1 MSSWPIG
8 GERQDRQNWHFNLTF
23 QVAFVG
29 QLSQFL
35 RCFCL
40 NALSKVGAFPLG
52 ENIWQK
58 WNLLNT
64 LSFRPLCLFKLVDTV
79 WQWTLSN
86 NGHLPF
92 VDIGQVFSGIFNGKS
107 WEWQPFCA
115 MCSLMDESYLL
126 DFETATNWPTCWK
139 YLVCCRCKTSP
150 DEDSFP
156 TVVKR
161 Q

>member
-8 GERQDRQNWHFNLTF
+8 GERQDRQNWHSNLTF
-23 QVAFVG
+23 QVTFVG

-35 RCFCL
+35 RCL
-40 NALSKVGAFPLG
+40 NALSKVGTFPLG

-92 VDIGQVFSGIFNGKS
+92 VDIGQVFFWHFQQEIMR
-107 WEWQPFCA
+107 

-126 DFETATNWPTCWK
+126 DFETATKWPTCWK